1 MLINK
6 DNFIGEAFDGSFTEA
21 NPSID
26 FSRTAN
32 LTINGLVTGL
42 SEVLQRRKLVNVWKC
57 MFHGNMVMVVVII
70 LQKVLRLL
78 F

>member
-6 DNFIGEAFDGSFTEA
+6 ILYGETFDGSFTEA

-32 LTINGLVTGL
+32 LTINGLVTVCQTYCN
-42 SEVLQRRKLVNVWKC
+42 EEKLVNVRKC
-57 MFHGNMVMVVVII
+57 MFHGNMVME
-70 LQKVLRLL
+70 
-78 F
+78 